1 MRSLLGAGGEVITHP
16 GQEDLWS
23 RRLYGLPLLA
33 GWHSLVITV
42 RSKLLGRQQ
51 RRNQR
56 GLEGICKATAAC
68 GLPLCIVKR
77 YRFYSAKRWTSFSLA
92 PYTGIGSLT
101 RSCRRTPIGIKGT
114 GPAPWR
120 HCDSGLVSAVGRRP

>member
-1 MRSLLGAGGEVITHP
+1 MESAPVRAAPPGRVAQPGDHGGP
-16 GQEDLWS
+16 
-23 RRLYGLPLLA
+23 
-33 GWHSLVITV
+33 
-42 RSKLLGRQQ
+42 KLLWRQQ